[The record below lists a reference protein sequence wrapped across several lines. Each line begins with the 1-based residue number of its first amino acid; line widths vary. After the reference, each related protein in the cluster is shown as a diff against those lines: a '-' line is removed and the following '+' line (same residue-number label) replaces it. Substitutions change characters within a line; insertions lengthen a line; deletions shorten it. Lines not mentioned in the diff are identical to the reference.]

1 MELAFIAAL
10 GFLKVESIKVISD
23 SINYSE
29 YITTVNTLQNEIFNY
44 SGCRFIG
51 WLRRK

>member
-29 YITTVNTLQNEIFNY
+29 YITTVNTLQND
-44 SGCRFIG
+44 
-51 WLRRK
+51 